1 MLIFFLEYPCNMM
14 TDPIADLFTRIRN
27 GQMVRH
33 PRVDVPG
40 SKMKSRIVEILK
52 DEGYIKNFRLYED
65 GRQGILRVYLKYQ
78 HEEPVIRGIRRI
90 SKPGRRQYVN
100 RDTIPKVL
108 NGLGLAIVSTSS
120 GVFTDEQ
127 CREKGVGGEV
137 LGYVW

>member
-1 MLIFFLEYPCNMM
+1 
-14 TDPIADLFTRIRN
+14 
-27 GQMVRH
+27 MV
-33 PRVDVPG
+33 
-40 SKMKSRIVEILK
+40 
-52 DEGYIKNFRLYED
+52 
-65 GRQGILRVYLKYQ
+65 GRAFSVYLKYQ
-78 HEEPVIRGIRRI
+78 NEEPVIRGIRRI

>member
-1 MLIFFLEYPCNMM
+1 M

-33 PRVDVPG
+33 PRVDIPG
-40 SKMKSRIVEILK
+40 SKMKSRIVEILR

-65 GRQGILRVYLKYQ
+65 GKQGILRVYLKY
-78 HEEPVIRGIRRI
+78 HNEEPVIRGIRRI
-90 SKPGRRQYVN
+90 STPGRRQYVN

-108 NGLGLAIVSTSS
+108 NGLGVAIVSTSS
-120 GVFTDEQ
+120 GVFTDKQ

-137 LGYVW
+137 LGHIW

>member
-1 MLIFFLEYPCNMM
+1 MM

-40 SKMKSRIVEILK
+40 SKMKKRIVEILM
-52 DEGYIKNFRLYED
+52 DEGYIINFRHYED
-65 GRQGILRVYLKYQ
+65 GKQGILRVYLKYQ
-78 HEEPVIRGIRRI
+78 NDEPVIRGIERV
-90 SKPGRRQYVN
+90 SKPGRRNYVG
-100 RDTIPKVL
+100 RDTIPRVL

-137 LGYVW
+137 LGHVW

>member
-1 MLIFFLEYPCNMM
+1 MM

-40 SKMKSRIVEILK
+40 SKMKSRIAEILK
-52 DEGYIKNFRLYED
+52 EEGYIKNFRYYED
-65 GRQGILRVYLKYQ
+65 GKQGILRIYLKYQ
-78 HEEPVIRGIRRI
+78 NNKPVIRGIKRI
-90 SKPGRRQYVN
+90 SKPGRRNYVN

-108 NGLGLAIVSTSS
+108 NGLGVAIVSTSA
-120 GVFTDEQ
+120 GIFTDAQ

-137 LGYVW
+137 VGHIW

>member
-1 MLIFFLEYPCNMM
+1 M

-33 PRVDVPG
+33 TRVDIPG
-40 SKMKSRIVEILK
+40 SKMKSRIVEILR
-52 DEGYIKNFRLYED
+52 DQGYIKNFRLYED
-65 GRQGILRVYLKYQ
+65 GKQGVLRVYLKY
-78 HEEPVIRGIRRI
+78 HNEEPVIRGIRRI
-90 SKPGRRQYVN
+90 STPGRRQYVN

-108 NGLGLAIVSTSS
+108 NGLGVAIVSTSS

-137 LGYVW
+137 LGHIW

>member
-1 MLIFFLEYPCNMM
+1 M

-33 PRVDVPG
+33 PRVDTPG
-40 SKMKSRIVEILK
+40 SKMKSRIVEILR
-52 DEGYIKNFRLYED
+52 DEGYIKNFRIYED
-65 GRQGILRVYLKYQ
+65 GKQGVLRVYLKY
-78 HEEPVIRGIRRI
+78 HNEEPVIRGIRRI
-90 SKPGRRQYVN
+90 STPGRRQYVN

-108 NGLGLAIVSTSS
+108 NGLGVAIVSTSS

-137 LGYVW
+137 LGHIW

>member
-1 MLIFFLEYPCNMM
+1 MM

-78 HEEPVIRGIRRI
+78 NEEPVIRGIRRI

-108 NGLGLAIVSTSS
+108 NGLGLAIVSTAS
-120 GVFTDEQ
+120 GIFTDEQ

>member
-1 MLIFFLEYPCNMM
+1 M

-33 PRVDVPG
+33 PRVDIPG
-40 SKMKSRIVEILK
+40 SKMKSRIVEILRN
-52 DEGYIKNFRLYED
+52 EGYIKNFRLYED
-65 GRQGILRVYLKYQ
+65 GKQGVLRVYLKY
-78 HEEPVIRGIRRI
+78 HNEEPVIRGIRRI
-90 SKPGRRQYVN
+90 STPGRRQYVN

-108 NGLGLAIVSTSS
+108 NGLGVAIVSTSS

-137 LGYVW
+137 LGHIW

>member
-1 MLIFFLEYPCNMM
+1 MM

-52 DEGYIKNFRLYED
+52 EEGYIKNFRYYED
-65 GRQGILRVYLKYQ
+65 GKQGILRVYLKYQ
-78 HEEPVIRGIRRI
+78 NEEPVIRGIKRI
-90 SKPGRRQYVN
+90 SKPGRRYYVN
-100 RDTIPKVL
+100 RNTIPKVL
-108 NGLGLAIVSTSS
+108 NGLGLAIVSTSA
-120 GVFTDEQ
+120 GVFTDAQ

-137 LGYVW
+137 IGHIW

>member
-1 MLIFFLEYPCNMM
+1 MM

-33 PRVDVPG
+33 PRVDIPG
-40 SKMKSRIVEILK
+40 SKMKKRIVEILK
-52 DEGYIKNFRLYED
+52 DEGYIKNFRYYQD
-65 GRQGILRVYLKYQ
+65 GKQGILRVYLKYQ
-78 HEEPVIRGIRRI
+78 NDEPVIRGIERV
-90 SKPGRRQYVN
+90 SKPGRRNYVG
-100 RDTIPKVL
+100 RDTIPRVL

-137 LGYVW
+137 LGHVW

>member
-1 MLIFFLEYPCNMM
+1 M

-27 GQMVRH
+27 GQMVGH

-52 DEGYIKNFRLYED
+52 DEGYIKNFRYYED
-65 GRQGILRVYLKYQ
+65 GKQGILRVYLKYQ
-78 HEEPVIRGIRRI
+78 NSKPVIRGIKRV
-90 SKPGRRQYVN
+90 SKPGRRNYVN

-108 NGLGLAIVSTSS
+108 NGLGVAIVSTSE
-120 GVFTDEQ
+120 GIFTDAQ

-137 LGYVW
+137 VGHIW

>member
-1 MLIFFLEYPCNMM
+1 M

-27 GQMVRH
+27 GQMVGH

-52 DEGYIKNFRLYED
+52 DEGYIKNFRYYED
-65 GRQGILRVYLKYQ
+65 GKQGILRIYLKYQ
-78 HEEPVIRGIRRI
+78 NNKPVIRGIKRI
-90 SKPGRRQYVN
+90 SKPGRRNYVN

-108 NGLGLAIVSTSS
+108 NGLGVAIVSTSA
-120 GVFTDEQ
+120 GIFTDAQ

-137 LGYVW
+137 VGHVW